1 MKLLVIKDDDKYI
14 PNFNFDY
21 TVCDCKNEDL
31 TIPLEWKEYFDS
43 DKPVIFINTSY
54 MFKKFYNYYER
65 YKDINSVAVFAQ
77 FFYSNFRDMFWR
89 DDKSKFIVIMSN
101 PLDVIEMWSFVNAG
115 FTCELIPIYMKK
127 SKEKTLIKTK

>member
-1 MKLLVIKDDDKYI
+1 
-14 PNFNFDY
+14 
-21 TVCDCKNEDL
+21 
-31 TIPLEWKEYFDS
+31 
-43 DKPVIFINTSY
+43 

-65 YKDINSVAVFAQ
+65 YKDINGVAVFAQ
-77 FFYSNFRDMFWR
+77 FFYFNFRNMFWR
-89 DDKSKFIVIMSN
+89 DDKSKFIFIMSN